1 MSQKSELRRRTVLA
15 GGAAAI
21 GAAAFSAPAIA
32 QDKPVT
38 WRVQSHWPRAS
49 SSFKDSL
56 ELLRGNL
63 DKRTNGRLKLEPFE
77 AGALFGATEIFGA
90 VKRGAIPMGTISPAY
105 ILGEVSTAGIANG
118 LPNAFREVW
127 EAAYFFKHAG
137 FEDMVRAETLEKHGV
152 YYSTDKVYSTEMVVK
167 KEIKTQADYNA
178 LTIRSSGTL
187 QQFLTGAGAA
197 ASMIPGPE
205 LYQALSSGIVDGA
218 HWGAVQGALS
228 MSLYEVAKF
237 HVRPPLNIGGID
249 AFVINQKAVDDL
261 PADVRLVLMNTLEEQ
276 FWRRTT
282 EYQFKEELALARAKA
297 KHKIQ
302 VIDLPAEVRE
312 KMKGVAKQIWE
323 KERAKGPNAAEAMA
337 RLEKF
342 LGDLGHV

>member
-1 MSQKSELRRRTVLA
+1 MEKTHLRRRTVLA
-15 GGAAAI
+15 AGAAA
-21 GAAAFSAPAIA
+21 AAAATFPAPAIA
-32 QDKPVT
+32 QEKPVS

-56 ELLRGNL
+56 ELLRNNL

-77 AGALFGATEIFGA
+77 AGALFGATETFGA
-90 VKRGAIPMGTISPAY
+90 VKRGAIQMGTISPAY
-105 ILGEVSTAGIANG
+105 ILGDVSTAGIAYG
-118 LPNAFREVW
+118 LPNAFHEVW
-127 EAAYFFKHAG
+127 EAAYYFKHLG
-137 FEDMVRAETLEKHGV
+137 FEDMIRKETLEKHGV
-152 YYSTDKVYSTEMVVK
+152 FYSTDKVYSTEMVIK
-167 KEIKTQADYNA
+167 KEVKTQADYNA

-205 LYQALSSGIVDGA
+205 LYQALSSGVVDGA

-249 AFVINQKAVDDL
+249 AFVINQKAIDDL
-261 PADVRLVLMNTLEEQ
+261 PADVRLILMNTLEEQ
-276 FWRRTT
+276 FWRRTN
-282 EYQFKEELALARAKA
+282 EYQFKEEVALARAKQ

-302 VIDLPAEVRE
+302 VIDLPKEVRE
-312 KMKGVAKQIWE
+312 KMKGVAKEIWE
-323 KERAKGPNAAEAMA
+323 KERAKSEQSKDAMA

-342 LGDLGHV
+342 LGDLGHI

>member
-1 MSQKSELRRRTVLA
+1 MDHSTHVRRRTLLA
-15 GGAAAI
+15 TGVAAA
-21 GAAAFSAPAIA
+21 AAAALPAPAIA
-32 QDKPVT
+32 QDKSVS

-56 ELLRGNL
+56 ELLRNNL
-63 DKRTNGRLKLEPFE
+63 DKRTSGRLKLEPFE
-77 AGALFGATEIFGA
+77 AGALFGATETFGA
-90 VKRGAIPMGTISPAY
+90 VKRGAIQMGTISPAY
-105 ILGEVSTAGIANG
+105 ILGDVSTAGIAFG
-118 LPNAFREVW
+118 LPNAFHEVW
-127 EAAYFFKHAG
+127 EAAYYFKHLG
-137 FEDMVRAETLEKHGV
+137 FEDMIRKETLEKHGV
-152 YYSTDKVYSTEMVVK
+152 FYSTDKVYSTEMVIK
-167 KEIKTQADYNA
+167 KEVKTQADYNA

-205 LYQALSSGIVDGA
+205 LYQALSSGVVDGA

-249 AFVINQKAVDDL
+249 AFVINQKAIDDL
-261 PADVRLVLMNTLEEQ
+261 PADVRLILMNTVEEQ
-276 FWRRTT
+276 FWRRTN
-282 EYQFKEELALARAKA
+282 EYQFKEEVALARAKQ

-302 VIDLPAEVRE
+302 VVDLPKEVRE
-312 KMKGVAKQIWE
+312 KMKGVAKEIWE
-323 KERAKGPNAAEAMA
+323 KERAKSEQSKEAMA

-342 LGDLGHV
+342 LGELGHI

>member
-1 MSQKSELRRRTVLA
+1 MAQKNHIARRTVLA
-15 GGAAAI
+15 AGAATAA
-21 GAAAFSAPAIA
+21 AAAFPAPAIA
-32 QDKPVT
+32 QDKSVS

-56 ELLRGNL
+56 ELLRNNL
-63 DKRTNGRLKLEPFE
+63 DKRTNGKLKLEPFE
-77 AGALFGATEIFGA
+77 AGALFGATETFAA
-90 VKRGAIPMGTISPAY
+90 VKRGAIQMGTISPAY
-105 ILGEVSTAGIANG
+105 ILGDVTTAGIAYG
-118 LPNAFREVW
+118 LPNAFHEVW
-127 EAAYFFKHAG
+127 EAAYYFKHLG
-137 FEDMVRAETLEKHGV
+137 FEDMIRKETLEKHGV
-152 YYSTDKVYSTEMVVK
+152 YYATDKVYSTEMVIK

-205 LYQALSSGIVDGA
+205 LYQALSSGVVDGA

-249 AFVINQKAVDDL
+249 AFVINQKAIDDL
-261 PADVRLVLMNTLEEQ
+261 PADVRLVLTNTLEEQ
-276 FWRRTT
+276 FWRRTN
-282 EYQFKEELALARAKA
+282 EYQFKEEVALARAKQ

-302 VIDLPAEVRE
+302 VVDLPKEVRE
-312 KMKGVAKQIWE
+312 KMKGVAKEIWE
-323 KERAKGPNAAEAMA
+323 KERAKSEQSKEAMA

-342 LGDLGHV
+342 LGELGHV

>member
-1 MSQKSELRRRTVLA
+1 MDKRTHMHRRTVLA
-15 GGAAAI
+15 GGAAIA
-21 GAAAFSAPAIA
+21 GAAALATPAIA

-56 ELLRGNL
+56 ELLRGNI

-77 AGALFGATEIFGA
+77 AGALFGATETFGA

-105 ILGEVSTAGIANG
+105 ILGDVSTAGIAFG
-118 LPNAFREVW
+118 LPNAFRDVW
-127 EAAYFFKHAG
+127 EAAYYFKHLG
-137 FEDMVRAETLEKHGV
+137 FEDMIRKETLDKHGV
-152 YYSTDKVYSTEMVVK
+152 FYSTDKVYSTEMVVK

-205 LYQALSSGIVDGA
+205 LYQALSSGVVDGA

-237 HVRPPLNIGGID
+237 HIRPPLNIGGID
-249 AFVINQKAVDDL
+249 AFIINQKAIDEL
-261 PADVRLVLMNTLEEQ
+261 SPEVRMILLNTLEEQ
-276 FWRRTT
+276 FWRRTN

-302 VIDLPAEVRE
+302 VIDLPAEVRA
-312 KMKGVAKQIWE
+312 KMKEVAKTIWE
-323 KERAKGPNAAEAMA
+323 KERAKSEQTKEAMA

-342 LGDLGHV
+342 LGDLGYV